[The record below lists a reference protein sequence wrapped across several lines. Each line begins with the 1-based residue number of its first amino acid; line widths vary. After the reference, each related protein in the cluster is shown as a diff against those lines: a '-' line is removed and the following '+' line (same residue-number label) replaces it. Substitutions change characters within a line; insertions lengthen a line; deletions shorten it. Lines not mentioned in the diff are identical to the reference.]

1 MPPGVTAEAAVAE
14 DGLSHS
20 AKGLGR
26 SVSLLYAT
34 VYLHYGVFGLFIP
47 VWLAHAGLESKAIG
61 LLLATPMLLRILF
74 VAPVTALADHLR
86 RIRELLFACIAGT
99 AGFVAMLGLVHG
111 LVGMAIFFVALSVV
125 WDPLPILAD
134 AYAVAAVRARKLDF
148 GRMRVWGSLG
158 FVVANLAGGKV
169 LDLMG
174 IGAMPMLTAG
184 LLIVP
189 LIVIPFLPPDRKFG
203 NPEPSAKGEW
213 RMLLRDRDLVVVM
226 FATTLIVASQGL
238 FGAFSAIHWS
248 AEHYSST
255 FIGFLSAVGI
265 GSEVVV
271 LWGAQKALGKRSPLL
286 LILVAGSMTLARWLM
301 MSLDPKPGL
310 TIALQLLNGGNMGVV
325 AGLMLFI
332 AQRAPVRLMATAQGI
347 NAVVLGVTAAAVAA
361 VSGFVWQAYGSAG
374 YLLMAVVAVVG
385 LTIIAFE
392 LTRAKSSPFSP
403 SAGDTLSRGTSER
416 QAGRSHRAD
425 SIKFSGG
432 KWRARSD
439 LNARPSDL

>member
-1 MPPGVTAEAAVAE
+1 MTAEATVPEAGVTYGAR
-14 DGLSHS
+14 
-20 AKGLGR
+20 GLGR

-47 VWLAHAGLESKAIG
+47 VWLAHAGLQSKAIG
-61 LLLATPMLLRILF
+61 MLLATPMLLRILF

-86 RIRELLFACIAGT
+86 RIRELLFACIVGT

-111 LVGMAIFFVALSVV
+111 LVAMAIFFVALSVV

-158 FVVANLAGGKV
+158 FVLANLAGGKA

-184 LLIVP
+184 LLIAP
-189 LIVIPFLPPDRKFG
+189 LLVIPFLPPDRKFG
-203 NPEPSAKGEW
+203 SPEPPPRGDW
-213 RMLLRDRDLVVVM
+213 RMLLRDRDLLVVM

-271 LWGAQKALGKRSPLL
+271 LWGAQKALGARSPLI
-286 LILVAGSMTLARWLM
+286 LILVAGAMTLARWLL
-301 MSLDPKPGL
+301 MSLDPKPGFM
-310 TIALQLLNGGNMGVV
+310 IALQLLNGGGMGVI

-347 NAVVLGVTAAAVAA
+347 NAVVLGVTAAVVAA
-361 VSGFVWQAYGSAG
+361 ASGFVWQAFGSQG
-374 YLLMAVVAVVG
+374 YLLMAAIAAVG
-385 LTIIAFE
+385 MAIIAVH
-392 LTRAKSSPFSP
+392 LRGAKSAAIYPEPETANS
-403 SAGDTLSRGTSER
+403 
-416 QAGRSHRAD
+416 
-425 SIKFSGG
+425 
-432 KWRARSD
+432 
-439 LNARPSDL
+439 